1 MAVLVFTM
9 MAFFMKPTAAVEE
22 VELHDEQSSQKIQ
35 YYKAILPP
43 LPVAVLLL
51 CQPKFRLFPSLLGLY
66 PDGLPVVHVML
77 FFTIIVLLLNYKDI
91 TSLTKTFFEGL
102 GYAYIHVIS
111 LIIAASCLIAGM
123 EAVGLVQIV
132 VTMVSNFD
140 FTAKAIS
147 GSMTWLLAV
156 LSGSGT
162 APSVSFSK
170 AVLPA
175 LAKIN
180 QQGAVDLGVIGAIG
194 ATFGRTMSPV
204 AAIVIFTTTLVKTTP
219 FELVKRTAPALLAGF
234 IVLLIIT
241 AL

>member
-1 MAVLVFTM
+1 
-9 MAFFMKPTAAVEE
+9 
-22 VELHDEQSSQKIQ
+22 
-35 YYKAILPP
+35 
-43 LPVAVLLL
+43 
-51 CQPKFRLFPSLLGLY
+51 
-66 PDGLPVVHVML
+66 
-77 FFTIIVLLLNYKDI
+77 
-91 TSLTKTFFEGL
+91 
-102 GYAYIHVIS
+102 
-111 LIIAASCLIAGM
+111 M

-219 FELVKRTAPALLAGF
+219 FELVKRTSPALLAGF